1 MQGGERGDLD
11 AVRQYAES
19 ARRDWGRAHVV
30 RLPQLTNGVP
40 MLFKRESRGRSA
52 SFRIVN
58 GVALAG
64 HGLRARARCC
74 SRRAVKAEGGA
85 RPALLDL
92 VLEAPVGADAGGDR
106 ADLQPLNHEIG
117 RENA

>member
-1 MQGGERGDLD
+1 
-11 AVRQYAES
+11 
-19 ARRDWGRAHVV
+19 
-30 RLPQLTNGVP
+30 

-74 SRRAVKAEGGA
+74 SRRAVKAEGGS

-106 ADLQPLNHEIG
+106 ADLQPLTHAPEHAG
-117 RENA
+117 GDLRQQGAGEDVVRSEEHTSELQSLMR